1 VVCHVVSGLRHLT
14 GAELAEAGC
23 LLHEIMSIIGHL
35 TEREAAGYVKLA
47 QRKRMARSG
56 MEKCA
61 KTS

>member
-1 VVCHVVSGLRHLT
+1 
-14 GAELAEAGC
+14 
-23 LLHEIMSIIGHL
+23 MSIIGHL